1 MLFKRSSISGAVFV
15 SLKKG
20 LSMRLLDINFHFRVT
35 LAEIMSNNYLD
46 ADVSEAD
53 AKVCLKQLN
62 EISEVLL

>member
-1 MLFKRSSISGAVFV
+1 
-15 SLKKG
+15 
-20 LSMRLLDINFHFRVT
+20 MRLLDINFHFRVT